1 MQDYLRTTLPNDLL
15 ENCPL
20 GKLTLLC
27 GHHSGLALKK
37 KCLELTAALNDGSLE
52 VQSLPSFWKER
63 VQGTEVTPLRD
74 VFLYRLSEMPT
85 HVLEGQ
91 SAEDDV
97 SDLQLQFARLIAS
110 TDNQM
115 MKEAA
120 ESSTS
125 TWYQ

>member
-15 ENCPL
+15 DNCPL

>member
-1 MQDYLRTTLPNDLL
+1 MQDYLRSTLPKDLL
-15 ENCPL
+15 DNCPL

-37 KCLELTAALNDGSLE
+37 KCLELTATLNDGSLE